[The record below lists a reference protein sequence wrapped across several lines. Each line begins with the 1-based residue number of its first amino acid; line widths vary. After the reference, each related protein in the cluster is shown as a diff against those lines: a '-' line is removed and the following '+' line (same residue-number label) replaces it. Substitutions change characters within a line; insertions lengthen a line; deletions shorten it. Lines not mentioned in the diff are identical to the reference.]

1 MLTTVTVHGV
11 RVARA
16 SGKTSER
23 VLSAGLDT
31 ACSAYSNIIYSTAYS
46 LVGIV
51 GNIIAATCLIR
62 PILFCYCILYFT
74 LLHLGT
80 QQSTVEL

>member
-16 SGKTSER
+16 WGKTSER

-31 ACSAYSNIIYSTAYS
+31 ACSA
-46 LVGIV
+46 
-51 GNIIAATCLIR
+51 
-62 PILFCYCILYFT
+62 
-74 LLHLGT
+74 
-80 QQSTVEL
+80 